1 MRHAFCLKVQNN
13 DFPVFHLLSNDVFRM
28 VVRFRDHLR
37 FSSKLLKINS
47 DVGNIGTTGTD
58 YVRLKKLDYQNAKMI
73 RLKCY

>member
-1 MRHAFCLKVQNN
+1 
-13 DFPVFHLLSNDVFRM
+13 M

-47 DVGNIGTTGTD
+47 DVGNIGATGTD